1 MPGPAHAGS
10 HSHLLLETGL
20 SPAENRAVQWNKIA
34 LIGVGLLGGSIGLAA
49 RKQKLTRSVAG
60 FVRRRARIRECQRV
74 GAVNRAFLDLRQ
86 AVTGADLVILCTPI
100 AQMSG
105 LVDELLPLLEKGAV
119 VTDVGSVKAS
129 VIEALEAK
137 IEQAGAHFVGSHP
150 MAGSEQTGVKAARAD
165 LFESAVC
172 VTTPTARTSTP
183 ALRKVER
190 FWRAL
195 GSKVL
200 RLSPELHDE
209 LVGRSSHLPHLI
221 AAVLAHTVLAPGS
234 PPQQGRL
241 CANGFRDS
249 TRIASGS
256 PEMWRD
262 IDIANRK
269 NLLAALDLFANQLQ
283 NVRILLE
290 QSGEQELTK
299 FFEAAKH
306 RRDQWRK
313 RQVSSSPE

>member
-1 MPGPAHAGS
+1 
-10 HSHLLLETGL
+10 
-20 SPAENRAVQWNKIA
+20 VQWNKIA

-49 RKQKLTRSVAG
+49 RKQKLARSVAG
-60 FVRRRARIRECQRV
+60 FVRRRASVRECQRV

-86 AVTGADLVILCTPI
+86 AVTGADLVILCTPL
-100 AQMSG
+100 AQMSR
-105 LVDELLPLLEKGAV
+105 LVDDLLPFLEKGAV
-119 VTDVGSVKAS
+119 VTDVGSVKAT
-129 VIEALEAK
+129 VIEAVEAK

-165 LFESAVC
+165 LFKGAVC
-172 VTTPTARTSTP
+172 VTTPTARTS
-183 ALRKVER
+183 AESLQKVER

-221 AAVLAHTVLAPGS
+221 AAVLAHTVLAPGNAA
-234 PPQQGRL
+234 QQGQL

-262 IDIANRK
+262 IAQANR
-269 NLLAALDLFANQLQ
+269 AALLTDLANYQQQLARLSELIRAQ
-283 NVRILLE
+283 DTE
-290 QSGEQELTK
+290 QLGKIFS
-299 FFEAAKH
+299 AA
-306 RRDQWRK
+306 RDARNDWL
-313 RQVSSSPE
+313 RQDK